1 MRSQHG
7 TVTAV
12 VQRPPLMLFLRPN
25 AVGAAQ
31 FVNGSLS
38 RAHRARVGLGGH
50 ALPRSKEGVPKEAL
64 PPWRRW
70 LCICCVTHGRI
81 CRRCGIA
88 HGRICRVFLG
98 GREIVQH
105 RETSAWKI
113 RKISSSSL

>member
-64 PPWRRW
+64 RPWRW
-70 LCICCVTHGRI
+70 LRRIWRRVAHRRI
-81 CRRCGIA
+81 CRCGID